1 MAAAFAFYTIYLAI
15 QLSNKKMTS
24 NEHLMKTY
32 APLDVTFEHG
42 EGAYLWDT
50 NNQKYLDALC
60 GIAVCGLGHAH
71 PAITKTISEQAAK
84 LLHTSN
90 LYQID
95 KQQHLANQLCD
106 ISGMDRVFFSNS
118 GAEANEAAIKIARL
132 YGHNHDIANPS
143 IIVMENS
150 FHGRT
155 MATLSATGNR
165 KVQAGFEPLVQGFIR
180 APYNDIEAIK
190 NIADNNN
197 NVVAILVE
205 PVQGEGGVN
214 IPNQDYLNQLREIC
228 DQQNWLL
235 MLDEIQT
242 GMART
247 GEWFAF
253 QHNGIQPDV
262 MTLAKALGNGVPI
275 GACLT
280 NKKAGDVFQPG
291 NHGSTFG
298 GNPLMCA
305 TASTVIDTIKIENLL
320 ANTKQ
325 MSEYIVNGF
334 KDKLSQLSSVREIRN
349 LGLMIGIELDSDSLN
364 IECTELVKL
373 ALQEKLLINVT
384 AGNVIRLLPPLTLS
398 QQQAD
403 TIINTVSELV
413 SRFSKKDAA
422 NQAA

>member
-1 MAAAFAFYTIYLAI
+1 
-15 QLSNKKMTS
+15 
-24 NEHLMKTY
+24 MKTY

-50 NNQKYLDALC
+50 SGQKYLDALC

-95 KQQHLANQLCD
+95 NQQHLADQLCEV
-106 ISGMDRVFFSNS
+106 SGLSRVFFSNS

-132 YGHNHDIANPS
+132 FGNKNNIKSPS
-143 IIVMENS
+143 IIVMDNS

-180 APYNDIEAIK
+180 APYNNIDAIK
-190 NIADNNN
+190 NIAENNN

-205 PVQGEGGVN
+205 PIQGEGGIN
-214 IPNQDYLNQLREIC
+214 IPDSDYLNQLREIC

-242 GMART
+242 GMCRT

-253 QHNGIQPDV
+253 QHNKIQPDV

-275 GACLT
+275 GACLA
-280 NKKAGDVFQPG
+280 NEKAGEILQPG

-305 TASTVIDTIKIENLL
+305 TASTVIDTIKAEKLQSNAIRMGDYMLN
-320 ANTKQ
+320 A
-325 MSEYIVNGF
+325 F
-334 KDKLSQLSSVREIRN
+334 KDRLGQLDGVSDIRGM
-349 LGLMIGIELDSDSLN
+349 GLMIGIELDND
-364 IECTELVKL
+364 CPELVKL
-373 ALQEKLLINVT
+373 ALENKLLINVT
-384 AGNVIRLLPPLTLS
+384 AGSVIRLLPPLIID

-413 SRFSKKDAA
+413 IDSLQNKTAA
-422 NQAA
+422 

>member
-1 MAAAFAFYTIYLAI
+1 
-15 QLSNKKMTS
+15 MTT

-42 EGAYLWDT
+42 EGAWLWDT
-50 NNQKYLDALC
+50 NKQQYLDALC

-95 KQQHLANQLCD
+95 KQQQLADQLCD
-106 ISGMDRVFFSNS
+106 ISGLSRVFFSNS

-132 YGHNHDIANPS
+132 FGHKQNIEIPN
-143 IIVMENS
+143 IIVMDNS

-165 KVQAGFEPLVQGFIR
+165 KVQAGFEPLVKGFIR
-180 APYNDIEAIK
+180 APYNNIDAIK
-190 NIADNNN
+190 NIAENNN

-205 PVQGEGGVN
+205 PIQGEGGIQ
-214 IPNQDYLNQLREIC
+214 IPDHNYLNQLREIC
-228 DQQNWLL
+228 DQKNWLL

-253 QHNGIQPDV
+253 QHNNIQPDV

-275 GACLT
+275 GACLA
-280 NKKAGDVFQPG
+280 NEKAGEVFQPG

-305 TASTVIDTIKIENLL
+305 TASTVIDTIKSENLKSN
-320 ANTKQ
+320 ACK
-325 MSEYIVNGF
+325 MGEYIVSAF
-334 KDKLSQLSSVREIRN
+334 KDKLEQINGVNEIRG
-349 LGLMIGIELDSDSLN
+349 LGLMIGIELNSDHFKQGCS
-364 IECTELVKL
+364 ELVKL
-373 ALQEKLLINVT
+373 ALQQHLLINVT
-384 AGNVIRLLPPLTLS
+384 AGNVIRLLPPLIIN

-403 TIINTVSELV
+403 TIVNTVSELITTTLQN
-413 SRFSKKDAA
+413 KTAA
-422 NQAA
+422 

>member
-1 MAAAFAFYTIYLAI
+1 MTKVAAFAFYAGY
-15 QLSNKKMTS
+15 KMTT
-24 NEHLMKTY
+24 NKHLMKTY
-32 APLDVTFEHG
+32 APLEVTFEHG
-42 EGAYLWDT
+42 SGAYLWDT
-50 NNQKYLDALC
+50 KQQQYLDALS

-71 PAITKTISEQAAK
+71 PAISKTISEQAAK

-95 KQQHLANQLCD
+95 KQQHLADQLCK
-106 ISGMDRVFFSNS
+106 ISGLSRAFFCNS

-132 YGHNHDIANPS
+132 FGNKNNIENPG

-155 MATLSATGNR
+155 MATLSATGSR

-180 APYNDIEAIK
+180 APYNNIDAIK
-190 NIADNNN
+190 NIAESNN

-205 PVQGEGGVN
+205 PIQGEGGVI
-214 IPNQDYLNQLREIC
+214 IPEQNYLNQLREIC

-242 GMART
+242 GMGRT
-247 GEWFAF
+247 GKWFAF
-253 QHNGIQPDV
+253 QHNKIQPDV

-275 GACLT
+275 GACLA
-280 NKKAGDVFQPG
+280 NEKASEVLQPG

-305 TASTVIDTIKIENLL
+305 TASTVIDTIKAENLITKAQQTGAYLLKHFTKNL
-320 ANTKQ
+320 ANI
-325 MSEYIVNGF
+325 EG
-334 KDKLSQLSSVREIRN
+334 VRNIRGT
-349 LGLMIGIELDSDSLN
+349 GLMIGIELDSTYLKHD
-364 IECTELVKL
+364 CTELVKL
-373 ALQEKLLINVT
+373 ALDKHLLINVT
-384 AGNVIRLLPPLTLS
+384 TGNVIRLLPPLIIE

-403 TIINTVSELV
+403 TIINIVTELV
-413 SRFSKKDAA
+413 VSALQKKQVA
-422 NQAA
+422 

>member
-1 MAAAFAFYTIYLAI
+1 
-15 QLSNKKMTS
+15 MTK
-24 NEHLMKTY
+24 NEHTMKTY

-50 NNQKYLDALC
+50 NGQQYLDALS

-71 PAITKTISEQAAK
+71 PAITKTICDQASK

-90 LYQID
+90 LYHVE
-95 KQQHLANQLCD
+95 KQQVLANQLCKV
-106 ISGMDRVFFSNS
+106 SNMSRVFFSNS

-132 YGHNHDIANPS
+132 FGHNKKIDNPA

-180 APYNDIEAIK
+180 APYNDISAIK
-190 NIADNNN
+190 NIAKNNN

-205 PVQGEGGVN
+205 PIQGEGGIN
-214 IPNQDYLNQLREIC
+214 IPKQNYLNELREIC
-228 DQQNWLL
+228 DQHDWLL

-242 GMART
+242 GMGRT
-247 GEWFAF
+247 GKWFAF
-253 QHNGIQPDV
+253 QHNNIQPDV

-275 GACLT
+275 GACLA
-280 NKKAGDVFQPG
+280 NEKAGNVFQPG

-305 TASTVIDTIKIENLL
+305 TASSVINTIESEKLIANAKQFGDYFLTRFKEKLEPL
-320 ANTKQ
+320 A
-325 MSEYIVNGF
+325 SVNE
-334 KDKLSQLSSVREIRN
+334 VRGK
-349 LGLMIGIELDSDSLN
+349 GLMIGIELNYD
-364 IECTELVKL
+364 CAELVKR
-373 ALQEKLLINVT
+373 ALEKHLLINVT
-384 AGNVIRLLPPLTLS
+384 ASKVIRLLPPLIIN
-398 QQQAD
+398 QEQAD
-403 TIINTVSELV
+403 TIIDTVCELV
-413 SRFSKKDAA
+413 TNSTQTAA
-422 NQAA
+422 A

>member
-1 MAAAFAFYTIYLAI
+1 
-15 QLSNKKMTS
+15 
-24 NEHLMKTY
+24 MKTY
-32 APLDVTFEHG
+32 APLEVTFERG
-42 EGAYLWDT
+42 EGAWLWDT
-50 NNQKYLDALC
+50 NGQQYLDALS

-71 PAITKTISEQAAK
+71 PAITKTINEQAAK

-95 KQQHLANQLCD
+95 KQQHLADQLCD
-106 ISGMDRVFFSNS
+106 ISGMSRVFFSNS

-132 YGHNHDIANPS
+132 FGHKNNIENPN

-180 APYNDIEAIK
+180 APYNNIGAIK
-190 NIADNNN
+190 NIAENNN

-205 PVQGEGGVN
+205 PIQGEGGIQ
-214 IPNQDYLNQLREIC
+214 IPEPDYLNQLREIC
-228 DQQNWLL
+228 DQKNWLL

-242 GMART
+242 GMGRT

-253 QHNGIQPDV
+253 QHNKIQPDV

-275 GACLT
+275 GACLA
-280 NKKAGDVFQPG
+280 NEKAGEVLQPG

-305 TASTVIDTIKIENLL
+305 TASTVIDTIKSKKLIAKAKHTGEYLL
-320 ANTKQ
+320 NSFKQ
-325 MSEYIVNGF
+325 
-334 KDKLSQLSSVREIRN
+334 KLASLDGVRNIRG
-349 LGLMIGIELDSDSLN
+349 LGLMIGIELDTAYLKHDCN
-364 IECTELVKL
+364 EFATELVKL
-373 ALQEKLLINVT
+373 ALEKHLLINVT
-384 AGNVIRLLPPLTLS
+384 AGNVIRLLPPLIID

-403 TIINTVSELV
+403 TIINTVTELV
-413 SRFSKKDAA
+413 LNVLQKKAA
-422 NQAA
+422 

>member
-1 MAAAFAFYTIYLAI
+1 
-15 QLSNKKMTS
+15 MTN

-95 KQQHLANQLCD
+95 KQQHLADQLCE
-106 ISGMDRVFFSNS
+106 ISGMSRVFFSNS

-132 YGHNHDIANPS
+132 FGHKNNIENPS
-143 IIVMENS
+143 IIVMDNS

-180 APYNDIEAIK
+180 APYNNIDAIK
-190 NIADNNN
+190 NIAENNN

-205 PVQGEGGVN
+205 PVQGEGGIK
-214 IPNQDYLNQLREIC
+214 IPDQDYLNQLREIC

-247 GEWFAF
+247 GKWFAF
-253 QHNGIQPDV
+253 QHNNIQPDV

-275 GACLT
+275 GACLA
-280 NKKAGDVFQPG
+280 NEKAGEVLQPG

-305 TASTVIDTIKIENLL
+305 TASTVIDIIKSEDLL
-320 ANTKQ
+320 ANVNK
-325 MSEYIVNGF
+325 MSDYMLNAF
-334 KDKLSQLSSVREIRN
+334 KDKLAQLDGVREIRG
-349 LGLMIGIELDSDSLN
+349 LGLMIGIELDSDHLKQ
-364 IECTELVKL
+364 ECTELVKL
-373 ALQEKLLINVT
+373 ALQQHLLINVT
-384 AGNVIRLLPPLTLS
+384 VGNVIRLLPPLIID

-403 TIINTVSELV
+403 TIVNTVSELV
-413 SRFSKKDAA
+413 INSLQNKVAA
-422 NQAA
+422 

>member
-1 MAAAFAFYTIYLAI
+1 
-15 QLSNKKMTS
+15 MTT

-32 APLDVTFEHG
+32 SPLDITFEHG

-50 NNQKYLDALC
+50 HKQKYLDALC

-71 PAITKTISEQAAK
+71 PAVTKTICQQAGK

-90 LYQID
+90 LYKID
-95 KQQHLANQLCD
+95 NQQHLADQLCEV
-106 ISGMDRVFFSNS
+106 SGMKRVFFSNS

-132 YGHNHDIANPS
+132 FGHKNNIDKPI

-165 KVQAGFEPLVQGFIR
+165 KVQAGFEPLVQGFVR
-180 APYNDIEAIK
+180 APYNNIEAIK
-190 NIADNNN
+190 NIAEHIND
-197 NVVAILVE
+197 VVAILVE
-205 PVQGEGGVN
+205 PIQGEGGIN
-214 IPNQDYLNQLREIC
+214 IPDADYLNQLREIC
-228 DQQNWLL
+228 DQNNWLL

-242 GMART
+242 GMGRT

-253 QHNGIQPDV
+253 QHNKIQPDV

-275 GACLT
+275 GACLA
-280 NKKAGDVFQPG
+280 NDKAGEIFQPG

-305 TASTVIDTIKIENLL
+305 TASTVIDTIKSENLP
-320 ANTKQ
+320 AHAREMGNY
-325 MSEYIVNGF
+325 MISAF
-334 KDKLSQLSSVREIRN
+334 KDKLAQLKTVREIRGI
-349 LGLMIGIELDSDSLN
+349 GLMIGIELDTTHLKV
-364 IECTELVKL
+364 EYTELVKL
-373 ALQEKLLINVT
+373 ALQKHLLINVT
-384 AGNVIRLLPPLTLS
+384 AGNVIRLLPPLIID

-403 TIINTVSELV
+403 TIVDTVSELLT
-413 SRFSKKDAA
+413 SLQK
-422 NQAA
+422 

>member
-1 MAAAFAFYTIYLAI
+1 
-15 QLSNKKMTS
+15 MTT

-32 APLDVTFEHG
+32 APLDVTFERG
-42 EGAYLWDT
+42 EGVYLWDT

-71 PAITKTISEQAAK
+71 PAVTKTISEQASK

-90 LYQID
+90 LYKIGNQER
-95 KQQHLANQLCD
+95 LASQLCKL
-106 ISGMDRVFFSNS
+106 SNMSRVFFSNS

-132 YGHNHDIANPS
+132 YGNQQNIKTPN

-180 APYNDIEAIK
+180 APYNDVAAIK

-197 NVVAILVE
+197 DVVAILVE
-205 PVQGEGGVN
+205 PIQGESGIN
-214 IPNQDYLNQLREIC
+214 LPDPDYLNQLRKIC
-228 DQQNWLL
+228 DENNWLL

-242 GMART
+242 GMGRT

-253 QHNGIQPDV
+253 QHNKIQPDV
-262 MTLAKALGNGVPI
+262 MTIAKSLGNGVPI
-275 GACLT
+275 GACLA
-280 NKKAGDVFQPG
+280 NDKAGEIMQPG

-305 TASTVIDTIKIENLL
+305 TASTVIDTITAENLVDN
-320 ANTKQ
+320 AKQ
-325 MSEYIVNGF
+325 IGNYMLKQFSE
-334 KDKLSQLSSVREIRN
+334 KLSSVTAVTEVRGQ
-349 LGLMIGIELDSDSLN
+349 GLMIGIELDNNKLN
-364 IECTELVKL
+364 HDCTEFVKL
-373 ALQEKLLINVT
+373 ALEKNLLINV
-384 AGNVIRLLPPLTLS
+384 AGGNVIRLLPPL
-398 QQQAD
+398 
-403 TIINTVSELV
+403 IINQEHADAIIATVCDLIITS
-413 SRFSKKDAA
+413 SQKIAA
-422 NQAA
+422 

>member
-1 MAAAFAFYTIYLAI
+1 
-15 QLSNKKMTS
+15 MTT
-24 NEHLMKTY
+24 NEHLTKTY

-50 NNQKYLDALC
+50 NKQQYLDALC

-95 KQQHLANQLCD
+95 KQQHLADQLCEV
-106 ISGMDRVFFSNS
+106 SGMSRVFFSNS

-132 YGHNHDIANPS
+132 FGNKNNIKNPG
-143 IIVMENS
+143 IIVMDNS

-155 MATLSATGNR
+155 MATLSASGNR

-180 APYNDIEAIK
+180 APYNNIDAIK
-190 NIADNNN
+190 NIAENNN

-205 PVQGEGGVN
+205 PVQGEGGIN
-214 IPNQDYLNQLREIC
+214 IPDQDYLNQLREIC

-242 GMART
+242 GMGRT

-253 QHNGIQPDV
+253 QHNKIQPDV

-275 GACLT
+275 GACLA
-280 NKKAGDVFQPG
+280 NEKAGEILQPG

-305 TASTVIDTIKIENLL
+305 TASTVIDTIKTGHLQKKAKQLGDHMLSAFNNKL
-320 ANTKQ
+320 AHLD
-325 MSEYIVNGF
+325 G
-334 KDKLSQLSSVREIRN
+334 VREIRG
-349 LGLMIGIELDSDSLN
+349 LGLMIGIELNSDCLKH
-364 IECTELVKL
+364 ECTEFVKL
-373 ALQEKLLINVT
+373 ALQKNLLINVT
-384 AGNVIRLLPPLTLS
+384 AGNVIRLLPPLIIT

-403 TIINTVSELV
+403 SIIETVTELV
-413 SRFSKKDAA
+413 VDSLQKEAA
-422 NQAA
+422 A

>member
-1 MAAAFAFYTIYLAI
+1 
-15 QLSNKKMTS
+15 MTT

-42 EGAYLWDT
+42 EGAYLWDS
-50 NNQKYLDALC
+50 NEQKYLDALC

-71 PAITKTISEQAAK
+71 PAITKTISEQAGK

-95 KQQHLANQLCD
+95 KQLHLADQLCD
-106 ISGMDRVFFSNS
+106 ISGLSRVFFSNS

-132 YGHNHDIANPS
+132 FGHNNNIENPA

-180 APYNDIEAIK
+180 APYNNIEAIK
-190 NIADNNN
+190 NIAENNN

-205 PVQGEGGVN
+205 PVQGEGGIN
-214 IPNQDYLNQLREIC
+214 IPDTDYLNQLRELC

-247 GEWFAF
+247 GKWFAF
-253 QHNGIQPDV
+253 QHSDIQPDV

-275 GACLT
+275 GACLA
-280 NKKAGDVFQPG
+280 NEKAGEVFKPG

-305 TASTVIDTIKIENLL
+305 TASAVIDTIQSENLL
-320 ANTKQ
+320 ANVND
-325 MSEYIVNGF
+325 MSAYLLDAFN
-334 KDKLSQLSSVREIRN
+334 DKLAQLDGVRDIRG
-349 LGLMIGIELDSDSLN
+349 LGLMIGIELN
-364 IECTELVKL
+364 TELLNHECSEFVKR
-373 ALQEKLLINVT
+373 ALQKNLLINVT
-384 AGNVIRLLPPLTLS
+384 AGNVIRLLPPLIIDK
-398 QQQAD
+398 QQAD
-403 TIINTVSELV
+403 SIVSTVSELIIDSLQNTV
-413 SRFSKKDAA
+413 AA
-422 NQAA
+422 